1 MLQVILVKFIKFIP
15 VLLVLICGFGFTYYA
30 LLQYDVVY
38 GTPFEALVRTS
49 LSLFDLGY
57 ENHMYNNNNK
67 LMMYGMIYAV
77 YVLTE
82 IVMMILIT
90 NLLIGK

>member
-15 VLLVLICGFGFTYYA
+15 VVLVLICGFGFTYYA

-38 GTPFEALVRTS
+38 GTPFEALMRTS

-57 ENHMYNNNNK
+57 ESRMYKDGDK
-67 LMMYGMIYAV
+67 LMLYGMIYFV
-77 YVLTE
+77 FIMTQ

-90 NLLIGK
+90 NLLIG